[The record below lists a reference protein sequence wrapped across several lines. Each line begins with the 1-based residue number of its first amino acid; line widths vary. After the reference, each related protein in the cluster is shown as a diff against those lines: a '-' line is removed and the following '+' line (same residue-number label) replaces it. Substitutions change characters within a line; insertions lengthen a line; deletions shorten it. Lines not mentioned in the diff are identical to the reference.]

1 MVTRYKHTI
10 GNTGRR
16 YKRFLIEVTTRSPG
30 IADMADSAVINEVGH
45 PNNENPLKCARH
57 AII

>member
-1 MVTRYKHTI
+1 
-10 GNTGRR
+10 
-16 YKRFLIEVTTRSPG
+16 
-30 IADMADSAVINEVGH
+30 MADSAVINEVGH